1 MIFHDATI
9 HLWTDLGM
17 NQDNYKIILILFS
30 VCTLFLGAFVV
41 YYLYK
46 KAYRKLGVSKS
57 SVIEKI
63 KFNHAAFTV
72 MAIIALVM
80 MLGFVGFYG
89 IVRHMHWST
98 TYQQSRSHRFVEP

>member
-1 MIFHDATI
+1 MIFHDAAI

-17 NQDNYKIILILFS
+17 NHDDYKIILVLFS
-30 VCTLFLGAFVV
+30 VCTMFLGAFVV
-41 YYLYK
+41 YYFYK
-46 KAYRKLGVSKS
+46 KAYKKLGVSKS
-57 SVIEKI
+57 SWMEKL

-89 IVRHMHWST
+89 IVRHMHWSVS
-98 TYQQSRSHRFVEP
+98 YQQSRSHRFVEP